1 MQDDSENLQAQQP
14 LYKALWHGAAHY
26 STLAIELLQHRYL
39 TLATRIVLGGMFL
52 VAGIAELAQ
61 LDRFVSLAKV
71 INFIPFYST
80 ADVYG
85 ITPSEQAT
93 LIGMLPDTLV
103 RAYAS
108 YLPAVEVIIGI
119 TLLTGIFLRFSSAIS
134 ILMLISFIVAK
145 IVKTSHG
152 YELPW
157 GDFSSPEY
165 IYGGLSVWLIR
176 LHMAVDFVLVAFAV
190 QIIAHREE
198 LLSLGHRLK
207 LRAIAKRSIDP
218 AD

>member
-1 MQDDSENLQAQQP
+1 MPNDNQGGQLLLRYLERAWLIVHPYLVHAGNA
-14 LYKALWHGAAHY
+14 
-26 STLAIELLQHRYL
+26 LQHRYL
-39 TLATRIVLGGMFL
+39 TLGTRIVLGGMFL
-52 VAGIAELAQ
+52 VAGIAQLVQ
-61 LDRFVSLAKV
+61 LDRFVSLAKI

-93 LIGMLPDTLV
+93 LIGVLPDTLV

-134 ILMLISFIVAK
+134 ILMLVSFIAAK

-157 GDFSSPEY
+157 GDFSPPEY

-198 LLSLGHRLK
+198 LLSLGHRLR
-207 LRAIAKRSIDP
+207 LRAIEKQP
-218 AD
+218 AQPTG